1 MRIKVTSTHKTT
13 GNVPV
18 SNFFVSIA
26 EFYIGVNTGVI
37 SLRTNVFTEDVDADD
52 VATEYPF
59 ALLPTDVLAPCIN
72 QDLQVADYA
81 QKTNTV
87 SLQGTEYQVQ
97 AQLLFALIFGKIAEV
112 NAENA
117 GRITYEFINS

>member
-37 SLRTNVFTEDVDADD
+37 SLRTNVFTENENGK
-52 VATEYPF
+52 EYPF
-59 ALLPTDVLAPCIN
+59 PLLPTDVLAPCIN

-112 NAENA
+112 NAENV
-117 GRITYEFINS
+117 GSITYEFINS